1 MPSGCWQDL
10 AEVAVWLVQ
19 VVLKGQWGSKIE
31 ALLRRLL
38 WLQANHPEVKSLVSQ
53 SPINPP
59 VHTVVVDLKPAP
71 SAVQKFFKATFRGLR
86 DFRNTRIMLHGIGFV
101 KSKIL
106 FILGYRMST
115 SLSEPCFCKNAE
127 GGRMHLR
134 CAQCGLPGSHRSCAP
149 AR

>member
-1 MPSGCWQDL
+1 M
-10 AEVAVWLVQ
+10 WLVQ

-71 SAVQKFFKATFRGLR
+71 SAVQKFFKATFRGLPESKH
-86 DFRNTRIMLHGIGFV
+86 TRVTLHWTGLVERIPNLV
-101 KSKIL
+101 PK
-106 FILGYRMST
+106 
-115 SLSEPCFCKNAE
+115 LS
-127 GGRMHLR
+127 
-134 CAQCGLPGSHRSCAP
+134 
-149 AR
+149 